1 MEKIFKSDMI
11 MFEGTDSTRNMQV
24 FNFYR
29 NK

>member
-1 MEKIFKSDMI
+1 MEKIIKSDMI
-11 MFEGTDSTRNMQV
+11 MIEGTDSTRNMPD